1 MAEILSP
8 DSVYLDLGSCR
19 SKRQVL
25 NELARLASETLNVDR
40 QELLGALLERE
51 RLGTTGIGHGI
62 AIPHAKLGSV
72 KRVVALFA
80 RLDRPVDFEA
90 LDEHPSDLIVLLLAP
105 LNADTDSLKALAR
118 ISRVLRSPNLRQ
130 SLRTEGDPRTIYRLL
145 TGKSECHAA

>member
-8 DSVYLDLGSCR
+8 DAVYLDLASCR

-25 NELARLASETLNVDR
+25 NELARLAAESIHVDR
-40 QELLGALLERE
+40 QELLAALLERE

-62 AIPHAKLGSV
+62 AIPHAKLASL

-80 RLDRPVDFEA
+80 RLDQPVDFEA

-105 LNADTDSLKALAR
+105 QDADTDSLKALAR
-118 ISRVLRSPNLRQ
+118 ISRVLRSPSLRK
-130 SLRTEGDPRTIYRLL
+130 SLRTEGDPQAVYRLL
-145 TGKSECHAA
+145 TGKPECHAA